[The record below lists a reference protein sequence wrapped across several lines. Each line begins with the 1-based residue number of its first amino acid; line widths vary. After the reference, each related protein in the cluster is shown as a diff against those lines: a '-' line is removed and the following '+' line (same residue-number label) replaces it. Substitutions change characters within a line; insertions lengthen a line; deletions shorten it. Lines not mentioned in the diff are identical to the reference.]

1 MWRGEAFRAYGDY
14 HLHHQEEV
22 GESAVHTVKTC
33 GVDKPNIDDS
43 AEEGEDSVSGEYWH
57 CIFGMNKILHS

>member
-14 HLHHQEEV
+14 HHHHQEE
-22 GESAVHTVKTC
+22 GEPVAHTVKTC

-43 AEEGEDSVSGEYWH
+43 AEEGEESVSGECGQ
-57 CIFGMNKILHS
+57 CIFEMSKILQS